1 MKRPWRLS
9 LPLLLAAL
17 LLSACGR
24 SVPEPPSAKEAPPA
38 VDTAPET
45 EAPEVPSD
53 LPEGAVPLTAEEIA
67 QVNEAFESVYIEE
80 NLAYANPICC
90 FFTSD
95 YHRPEEIGLS
105 EFLRHFSPGEGISD
119 EAEFQALT
127 KADGWPF
134 GEITLEEM
142 PVPVSKFLR
151 ADVDEALTEHA
162 GITTA
167 DLTGVNAG
175 NTSLLYLEEYDAY
188 YNFVS
193 DFGPGWFQC
202 ESGWYTDAEARLT
215 GANRVLTLRKED
227 DRWLFASFLPLETE

>member
-9 LPLLLAAL
+9 LPLFLAAL
-17 LLSACGR
+17 LLSACDR

-119 EAEFQALT
+119 EPARAQRAQT
-127 KADGWPF
+127 SPCPDNGGKPVTPYWKAARWG
-134 GEITLEEM
+134 
-142 PVPVSKFLR
+142 VPLR
-151 ADVDEALTEHA
+151 RQPTRRRSPARTDRRF
-162 GITTA
+162 
-167 DLTGVNAG
+167 
-175 NTSLLYLEEYDAY
+175 S
-188 YNFVS
+188 
-193 DFGPGWFQC
+193 
-202 ESGWYTDAEARLT
+202 ESVRNGT
-215 GANRVLTLRKED
+215 
-227 DRWLFASFLPLETE
+227 